1 MAIRAEKQPKEDDE
15 ERRYDPPNRALSQG
29 GWSRVRWLPAPSQ
42 METGMRLQGEAIIG
56 LGEPTQGSIIHHR
69 GLRCRL
75 ISQSVERGGA
85 YADHREISLRRQHG
99 RGSGQRGSL
108 Q

>member
-1 MAIRAEKQPKEDDE
+1 MAIRAEKQPKEDDG
-15 ERRYDPPNRALSQG
+15 ERRDESPNRALSQG

-56 LGEPTQGSIIHHR
+56 LGEHTQGSIIHHR

-75 ISQSVERGGA
+75 IS
-85 YADHREISLRRQHG
+85 RQVW
-99 RGSGQRGSL
+99 RAC
-108 Q
+108 